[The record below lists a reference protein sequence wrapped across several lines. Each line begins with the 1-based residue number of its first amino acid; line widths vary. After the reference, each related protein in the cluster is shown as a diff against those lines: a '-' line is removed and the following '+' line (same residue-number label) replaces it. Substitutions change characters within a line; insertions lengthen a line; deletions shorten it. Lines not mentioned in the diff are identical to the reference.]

1 MPLARVVFYASTLA
15 AFGVPVAAYLGHGL
29 APSAT
34 LAAIFIYSAY
44 VTCGVVFSSWGMF
57 ADVVTNGPRNTTGV
71 ALTFDDGPDPA
82 TTIPLLDWLEEHEIL
97 ATFFVIG
104 HKVDKYPEVVREI
117 HRRGHDLGVHSYAH
131 SRSMSF
137 HPPGSVRRDLKRA
150 MDAMQAITAQ
160 RPRFFRAPIG
170 HISPAMARVLREL
183 DLIAVGWSARG
194 YDGLASATA
203 QTVAHRIGRGLR
215 DGAIVLMHDASE
227 RGDFA
232 PVCTEAIALV
242 HEAVRRRNLSYVP
255 LSAWLKTKPHDE
267 V

>member
-1 MPLARVVFYASTLA
+1 MPFARVVLYASTFA
-15 AFGVPVAAYLGHGL
+15 ALGVPVAAYLGHGL
-29 APSAT
+29 APLAT
-34 LAAIFIYSAY
+34 LAAILVYSAY

-57 ADVVTNGPRNTTGV
+57 ADVVTHGPRNATGV

-82 TTIPLLDWLEEHEIL
+82 TTLPLLDWLDEHHIV

-104 HKVDKYPEVVREI
+104 HKVERYPEVVREI

-150 MDAMQAITAQ
+150 MAAMQSITEQ

-227 RGDFA
+227 RGDFT
-232 PVCTEAIALV
+232 PVCIEALALV
-242 HEAVRRRNLSYVP
+242 HEAARRRNLSYVP
-255 LSAWLKTKPHDE
+255 LSGWLETETLDSL
-267 V
+267 

>member
-15 AFGVPVAAYLGHGL
+15 ALCVPVAAYLGHGL
-29 APSAT
+29 ALSAT

-57 ADVVTNGPRNTTGV
+57 ADVVTHGPRNTTGV

-82 TTIPLLDWLEEHEIL
+82 TTLPLLDWLDDHHIV

-131 SRSMSF
+131 SRTMSF
-137 HPPGSVRRDLKRA
+137 YPPGRVRRDLKRA
-150 MDAMQAITAQ
+150 MEAMQLLTEQ

-203 QTVAHRIGRGLR
+203 KTVAHRIGRGLR

-227 RGDFA
+227 RGDFT
-232 PVCTEAIALV
+232 PVCLEALTLV

-255 LSAWLKTKPHDE
+255 LSGWLKTDTNDTI
-267 V
+267 